1 MINWQQM
8 EFLAK
13 NHLSSLIYN
22 SEFNFDSQ
30 VIRIADKI
38 YSERSVRM
46 IMIAGPSASGKTTF
60 ANLLADRLEFKG
72 VKVHRV
78 STDDFF
84 IDRAKLEV
92 LPSGLLDFDS
102 PAAMDVKLLV
112 YTLESIL
119 EGRKVVIPTYDF
131 VSGTRSGE
139 TKEFIAEEQD
149 ITIVEGIHA
158 LNPMLLGKY
167 AIDDETICGVYISP
181 RRDFLLPSGR
191 HIAPVELR
199 LLRRLLRD
207 YYSRGYSLEDTL
219 IQWEEVLKAE
229 RTYIYPYVHKASF
242 TVDSVYDYELLVYKR
257 CLGTSLDAFPNK
269 WTDNIREVLKEVS
282 DIPNMTIPSTSLLN
296 EFIKGGVIKG
306 SRL

>member
-1 MINWQQM
+1 MINWLQM
-8 EFLAK
+8 EKLAA

-30 VIRIADKI
+30 VIKTADKI
-38 YSERSVRM
+38 YAEKSVRM

-84 IDRAKLEV
+84 IDRDKLAR
-92 LPSGLLDFDS
+92 LPSGVLDFDS
-102 PAAMDVKLLV
+102 LAAMDLKLLT

-131 VSGTRSGE
+131 ITGTRSG
-139 TKEFIAEEQD
+139 TTREFTAEAQD

-158 LNPMLLGKY
+158 LNPLLLGKY
-167 AIDDETICGVYISP
+167 DIDDTSVCGVYISP
-181 RRDFLLPSGR
+181 RREFLLPSGR
-191 HIAPVELR
+191 HVAPVELR

-207 YYSRGYSLEDTL
+207 YYSRGYSISDTL
-219 IQWEEVLKAE
+219 VQWEEVLNAE
-229 RTYIYPYVHKASF
+229 RTYIYPYVHKAGY
-242 TVDSVYDYELLVYKR
+242 TVDSVYDYELFVYKR
-257 CLGTSLDAFPNK
+257 CLGNALDAHPNK
-269 WTDNIREVLKEVS
+269 WTDNIREVLREVS
-282 DIPNMTIPSTSLLN
+282 DIPNMTIPETSLLN
-296 EFIKGGVIKG
+296 EFIKGGKIE
-306 SRL
+306 